1 MKWVSAIVAFVL
13 ASAACAGD
21 VGATMRKMAPRGISD
36 TFFTCADRAGYDDAS
51 LGACITTEKK
61 SQDARLNRAYAA
73 LMKKLAAKPKDDLR
87 DAERAWLTYVGKSY
101 DAELGIHGQ
110 DKTINIDLATHE
122 LYRYCQRANELED
135 LVFFSGE

>member
-1 MKWVSAIVAFVL
+1 MKCISVIVVLAF
-13 ASAACAGD
+13 ASAASAGD
-21 VGATMRKMAPRGISD
+21 VGTTMRKVAPRGISND
-36 TFFTCADRAGYDDAS
+36 FFVCADHAGYDDVA
-51 LGACITTEKK
+51 LGSCISAEKK
-61 SQDARLNRAYAA
+61 SQDARLNRAYGA
-73 LMKKLAAKPKDDLR
+73 LMKTLSGKAKDDLR

-122 LYRYCQRANELED
+122 LYRYSQRANELED